1 MTTQKWTVNDE
12 TQNQVTRASTLSPRL
27 DYAAQLVDKI
37 LEALIQ
43 RKFELH
49 ISTLSLYTKKKE
61 NTCTSLEFE
70 RQLNIEL
77 EIFRA
82 VEALRQIRSHIDSVF
97 GLGNIIQVLA
107 PTISIVRTIR
117 SRLLFLFPVTDLV
130 LGELS
135 LVLGGLMIDSGQLT
149 GAKLDF
155 QEANNESTKL
165 LDEAKLIADS
175 KISKQFP
182 NLDLL

>member
-12 TQNQVTRASTLSPRL
+12 MQNQVTRASTLSPRL

-37 LEALIQ
+37 LEALVQ

-49 ISTLSLYTKKKE
+49 TSNLSLYTKKKE
-61 NTCTSLEFE
+61 NRYASLEFE

-82 VEALRQIRSHIDSVF
+82 VEVLRQVRSHIDSIF
-97 GLGNIIQVLA
+97 ELGNIITILA

-117 SRLLFLFPVTDLV
+117 ARLLFLFPETDMV

-135 LVLGGLMIDSGQLT
+135 LVLGGLMIDAGQLT
-149 GAKLDF
+149 GARLDF
-155 QEANNESTKL
+155 QEANHESTRL

-182 NLDLL
+182 NLDLS

>member
-1 MTTQKWTVNDE
+1 MTTQKRTVNDE
-12 TQNQVTRASTLSPRL
+12 TQNQIARASTLSPRL

-37 LEALIQ
+37 LEELVQ

-49 ISTLSLYTKKKE
+49 IGTLSLYTKKKA
-61 NTCTSLEFE
+61 NTYISLEFE

-77 EIFRA
+77 EVFRA
-82 VEALRQIRSHIDSVF
+82 VEALRQVRSHIDSVF

-117 SRLLFLFPVTDLV
+117 ARLLFLFPEADVA

-155 QEANNESTKL
+155 QEANHESTKL

>member
-12 TQNQVTRASTLSPRL
+12 MQNNVTRASTLNPRL
-27 DYAAQLVDKI
+27 DYAAQLVDEI
-37 LEALIQ
+37 LEALVQ

-49 ISTLSLYTKKKE
+49 TNNLGLYTKKEE
-61 NTCTSLEFE
+61 NTYASLEFE

-77 EIFRA
+77 EIFRV
-82 VEALRQIRSHIDSVF
+82 VEALRQVRSHIDSVF
-97 GLGNIIQVLA
+97 GLQNIILVLA

-117 SRLLFLFPVTDLV
+117 ARLLFLFPETDV
-130 LGELS
+130 ALGELS
-135 LVLGGLMIDSGQLT
+135 LILGGLMIDTGQLT
-149 GAKLDF
+149 DAKLDF
-155 QEANNESTKL
+155 KEANHESTRL

-182 NLDLL
+182 NLDLS